1 MAANKVIPAFVL
13 GAVVGGAIAYIGFAN
28 PPGDALTGAVAPAER
43 YRAEQPSA
51 DDIQL
56 GDQELQAVLQTD
68 EFARLVADESFQKAM
83 SNEGIRQAFARL
95 PLFDWE
101 RQPELVPPLMQSLE

>member
-1 MAANKVIPAFVL
+1 MATSNKAIPIVI
-13 GAVVGGAIAYIGFAN
+13 GAIALVAVVWFGSN
-28 PPGDALTGAVAPAER
+28 MSTDEEVTGTVAPAER
-43 YRAEQPSA
+43 YRAEQPGA

-83 SNEGIRQAFARL
+83 SNSAFRDAL
-95 PLFDWE
+95 NNAAF
-101 RQPELVPPLMQSLE
+101 LEAMNVS